1 MVDAASL
8 VDVRNGTQSKSIF
21 WDERIYELE
30 LERIFDRCWLFLTHD
45 SLIPNVGDFTTAIMG
60 EDEVIVARQKDG
72 SVKAFLNYCQHRGT
86 RVTSV
91 EAGNTRSFTCTYHGW
106 SYGIDGSLQAVP
118 FENEFYK
125 GVLDKSTHGLTEV
138 RCESYHGFW
147 YGNFDKSAPSLYDYL
162 GDYRFYMDVWV
173 DSTGGAELIG
183 PPTRTLLNCNWKT
196 PAENFVG
203 DAYHVGWTHAA
214 SLSVLGGELSA
225 LSGNKMVPPDG
236 AGVQI
241 TTRFGHGLG
250 ILTNAGPALL
260 SGPVGEMARKWYAE
274 NRLKVA
280 EKLGKT
286 RAGYYGSHFNSNVFP
301 NNSYLW
307 GTNTF
312 KVWAPRGPRSIEVF
326 TWGIVEKNMPDEVKE
341 AVYDMATRTFG
352 TAGMLEGDDADNM
365 ESMTQL
371 NRGRQIRK
379 GRLNSQMGMGGD
391 KIDEESGAIIGA
403 SAVGETSYRGYYRA
417 YREFLMAE
425 SWDDL
430 LKADPDA
437 WKREFLGK

>member
-1 MVDAASL
+1 MIDVASL
-8 VDVRNGTQSKSIF
+8 VDVKNGTQAKSIF
-21 WDERIYELE
+21 WDEQIYQLE

-45 SLIPNVGDFTTAIMG
+45 SLIPNPGDFTTAVMG
-60 EDEVIVARQKDG
+60 EDEVIIIRQMNG
-72 SVKAFLNYCQHRGT
+72 SVKAFLNVCAHRGT
-86 RVTSV
+86 RVCSV

-106 SYGIDGSLQAVP
+106 SYGLDGSLQAVP

-125 GVLDKSTHGLTEV
+125 GVLDKSTHGLIEV
-138 RCESYHGFW
+138 RAESYMGFW
-147 YGNFDKSAPSLYDYL
+147 YGNFDKTAPSLYDYL
-162 GDYRFYMDVWV
+162 GDYRFYLDVWM

-236 AGVQI
+236 AGTQI

-260 SGPVGEMARKWYAE
+260 SGPAGDLARKWYAE
-274 NRLKVA
+274 NRPKVA

-286 RAGYYGSHFNSNVFP
+286 RGGYYGSHFNSNVFP

-391 KIDEESGAIIGA
+391 KVDEESGAIIGA

-425 SWDDL
+425 SWDEL
-430 LKADPDA
+430 LSADPDA